1 MKKFLNIDRR
11 HRLEAITPSQK
22 LTINPCPHCGRR
34 GRFYRCVDC
43 GSIEFICD
51 CRNFFD
57 TSKELTP
64 ELEKTI
70 QNVWNN
76 QALSEKWFEKAKEIH
91 GVDNGTWFFVDYE
104 TMAILSVGTLRE
116 LYDFY
121 EKIDAIPEIAHKPYC
136 FFKMV
141 NNTLILMSPNEIG
154 AELQSEQYE

>member
-22 LTINPCPHCGRR
+22 LILNPCPHCGRR
-34 GRFYRCVDC
+34 GSFYRCVDC

-64 ELEKTI
+64 ELEKII

-76 QALSEKWFEKAKEIH
+76 QALSEKWFKKAKEIH
-91 GVDNGTWFFVDYE
+91 GVETGTWFFVDYE
-104 TMAILSVGTLRE
+104 TMAILSVGTARE

-121 EKIDAIPEIAHKPYC
+121 RKIDAIPEIANKPYC
-136 FFKMV
+136 FFKMI
-141 NNTLILMSPNEIG
+141 NNKLTHMHQNEVL
-154 AELQSEQYE
+154 AEMQAEDYE